1 MKKVLITLLLA
12 FANLCLVHALSPFS
26 KTSNT
31 QERVK
36 SVVFLGDSNLWSGGD
51 DCTNSRSWSYW
62 FKNILQP
69 ETCRSYARS
78 GATWS
83 NTERTKADV
92 NNYSE
97 VLSDENVIWNQVLLL
112 INDIE
117 SKKFAPPQYIF
128 IMAGTNDAWFHQQ
141 RPSLLKESVHD
152 VFSKPLVETKP
163 MLSLA
168 AAVRYN
174 CELLHTR
181 LPQSKV
187 ILVTPML
194 TIRASKDRVSN
205 ISNVIADCGKRLN
218 APVIRLDTPSLINPL
233 QERKQKQNTIDGT
246 HTNVRGAEKIGRYIV
261 SQFKFI
267 LIKK

>member
-12 FANLCLVHALSPFS
+12 FANLCLVYALNSS
-26 KTSNT
+26 YKASNT

-97 VLSDENVIWNQVLLL
+97 VLSDENVIWNQVLRL

-174 CELLHTR
+174 CELLH
-181 LPQSKV
+181 
-187 ILVTPML
+187 
-194 TIRASKDRVSN
+194 ASKDRVSN

-218 APVIRLDTPSLINPL
+218 TPVIRLDIPSLINPL